1 MDLRKLGFSVWESC
15 SLKDPAAADL
25 ETRLPKAIRQHA
37 GWNYTG
43 KPIADGCLLEPTFR
57 DSPYRN
63 SFVPEVTVRVS
74 RDKGQYSLHMNC
86 RPVMFIRIF
95 MGIWFD
101 GLLRMELLLLLIA
114 AVSGLGEDW
123 FLVLI
128 PVLMCAFGYLLCKI
142 GTDRTSRSVI
152 KAIQKEWS

>member
-1 MDLRKLGFSVWESC
+1 MNVGFSVSDTC
-15 SLKDPAAADL
+15 IIKGSVPADM
-25 ETRLPKAIRQHA
+25 EERLPKAICQRA
-37 GWNYTG
+37 GWKYTCG
-43 KPIADGCLLEPTFR
+43 TLPDGYLLEPTFR
-57 DSPYRN
+57 DMPYRN

-74 RDKGQYSLHMNC
+74 RDKGQCSLHMNC

-95 MGIWFD
+95 MGIWFG

-114 AVSGLGEDW
+114 AVSGLGDDW
-123 FLVLI
+123 FPVLI

-152 KAIQKEWS
+152 KAIQKEFS

>member
-1 MDLRKLGFSVWESC
+1 MGFGLSVSDT
-15 SLKDPAAADL
+15 SVLKNSAPADL
-25 ETRLPKAIRQHA
+25 TECLPKAIRQHA

-43 KPIADGCLLEPTFR
+43 KAIADGCLLEPTFR
-57 DSPYRN
+57 DMPYRN

-74 RDKGQYSLHMNC
+74 RDKGQCSLHMNC

-95 MGIWFD
+95 MGIWFG

-114 AVSGLGEDW
+114 AVSGLGDDW
-123 FLVLI
+123 FPVLI
-128 PVLMCAFGYLLCKI
+128 PVLMCVFGYLLCKI

-152 KAIQKEWS
+152 KAIQKEFS

>member
-1 MDLRKLGFSVWESC
+1 MNVGFSVSDTC
-15 SLKDPAAADL
+15 IIKGSVPADM
-25 ETRLPKAIRQHA
+25 EERLPKAICQRA
-37 GWNYTG
+37 GWKYTCG
-43 KPIADGCLLEPTFR
+43 TLPDGYLLEPTFR
-57 DSPYRN
+57 DMPYRN
-63 SFVPEVTVRVS
+63 SFVPEISLVAS
-74 RDKGQYSLHMNC
+74 QINGQPAWMMKG

-95 MGIWFD
+95 MGIWFG

-142 GTDRTSRSVI
+142 VTNRTFRAVA
-152 KAIQKEWS
+152 KAIQTEVS